1 MLFIR
6 NLVVAGCMAALAT
19 VVLVSV
25 PGPRAVAQDLTKITF
40 LTNYTF
46 HGRHSPYFVGL
57 EKGFYRDAG
66 FDIEIQPATGSGF
79 VVSAIEG
86 GQADYGMAD
95 ASSVVQAIAK
105 GASPKAFSVFMDVTT
120 SGLASR
126 EPYPT
131 PESLKGASVA
141 AGLTDS
147 ARVIVPIVFRQH
159 GLDPASVNWQA
170 ADPGVYF
177 SLLLSGQVDLFTAS
191 IDGDFPALKKVAAT
205 QDQEVHFS
213 SFADWGYDVFGYF
226 LVTHAD
232 RLDQKPDE
240 VRAFAAATAQ
250 AVRYAME
257 HPEETAEIMVKHNPT
272 LDYETTLA
280 QWTQSIVAI
289 DTAYV
294 KEHGYGSATQER
306 VERTIGLVKEAL
318 GEDIALSADDVFA
331 QGFVE
336 Q

>member
-1 MLFIR
+1 MIR
-6 NLVVAGCMAALAT
+6 TCFLALCALGIAAGLNAPT
-19 VVLVSV
+19 Q
-25 PGPRAVAQDLTKITF
+25 AQQSGSDELTKVTF

-86 GQADYGMAD
+86 RQADYGMAD
-95 ASSVVQAIAK
+95 AGTVVQSIAK
-105 GASPKAFSVFMDVTT
+105 GASAKAFFVFMDVTT

-131 PESLKGASVA
+131 PESLEGATIA
-141 AGLTDS
+141 ASLTDS
-147 ARVIVPIVFRQH
+147 ARVIVPIIFRQH
-159 GLDPASVNWQA
+159 DLDPESVSWEA

-191 IDGDFPALKKVAAT
+191 LDGDFPALMKVASG

-213 SFADWGYDVFGYF
+213 SFADWGYNVFGYF

-232 RLDQKPDE
+232 RISERPDE
-240 VRAFAAATAQ
+240 VKAFAEATAR
-250 AVRYAME
+250 AVLYAIE
-257 HPEETAEIMVKHNPT
+257 NPEETAEIMVKHNPT
-272 LDYETTLA
+272 LDRETSLT

-289 DTAYV
+289 NTDYV
-294 KEHGYGSATQER
+294 EEHGYGVATEDR
-306 VERTIGLVKEAL
+306 VASTIDLVKEAL
-318 GEDIALSADDVFA
+318 EVDADIPPQAVFE
-331 QGFVE
+331 QGMVSGTD
-336 Q
+336 